1 MDFQN
6 MMRREQEEK
15 LERYRVL
22 NRNVQ
27 KGRILFTGSSLME
40 QFPINELLMTNGMSQ
55 VIYNRGIGGFT
66 TGDMLQHMEEM
77 VFGTEPSKIFINIG
91 TNDIGSPDYKL
102 AALLEKY
109 EKIISLTKK
118 NNTRLVLMV
127 TPYIITN
134 EDMRAYNKI
143 AEIAGEEGITFINYC
158 EYFDEIGLDF
168 EKDFNDESHLNY
180 WGSCKF
186 TDFLGG
192 FLDCDDA
199 IPDRRGE
206 EGYESWDDNVQMIYD
221 KLESYENGTLE
232 KLEY

>member
-1 MDFQN
+1 
-6 MMRREQEEK
+6 MRPQQRPEIYEEENDG
-15 LERYRVL
+15 L
-22 NRNVQ
+22 
-27 KGRILFTGSSLME
+27 
-40 QFPINELLMTNGMSQ
+40 
-55 VIYNRGIGGFT
+55 
-66 TGDMLQHMEEM
+66 
-77 VFGTEPSKIFINIG
+77 TEKS
-91 TNDIGSPDYKL
+91 
-102 AALLEKY
+102 EKY
-109 EKIISLTKK
+109 LRKIISLTKK

-134 EDMRAYNKI
+134 DDMRAYNKI

-192 FLDCDDA
+192 FLDSDDA
-199 IPDRRGE
+199 VLDRRGE

-232 KLEY
+232 KLE